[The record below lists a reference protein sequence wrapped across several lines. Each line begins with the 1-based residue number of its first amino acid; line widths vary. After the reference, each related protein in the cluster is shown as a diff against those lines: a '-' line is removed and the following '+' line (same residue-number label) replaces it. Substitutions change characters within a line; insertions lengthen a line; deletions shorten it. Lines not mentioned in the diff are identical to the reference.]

1 MLKDKADELFR
12 NAIKTNKKC
21 LNCGTTRNPTC
32 AHIIPR
38 GFNLTRCD
46 TRNAI
51 TLCVDCH
58 THFTDEPNLWQ
69 EFIDQQGMRP
79 LYELLW
85 RKAQPVNIKVDWGER
100 CEFLQPIID
109 GTLSLADAR
118 KLEK

>member
-1 MLKDKADELFR
+1 
-12 NAIKTNKKC
+12 
-21 LNCGTTRNPTC
+21 
-32 AHIIPR
+32 
-38 GFNLTRCD
+38 
-46 TRNAI
+46 
-51 TLCVDCH
+51 
-58 THFTDEPNLWQ
+58 
-69 EFIDQQGMRP
+69 MRP